1 MATRMMMDRQ
11 QLVRQ
16 CDMEVMKMAMLK
28 HEETFRQQV
37 HELHR
42 LYRIQRELMSDLT
55 RDVDAPALL
64 TTTTRRRSKQP
75 RRALN
80 LQLPADEYI
89 VSADEDH
96 DHAAGTELE
105 LTLAIGGRCSS
116 AAGTGSRRKN
126 HRRRQRDNAGS
137 GGSSSPFGSDCSGAS
152 VLSSSSPPS
161 SAEYYSDDGPAV
173 FHAPPP
179 PPPPPCQRAVAFDL
193 GEGMMMRQHAPWLL
207 QCQQYLSLRMT

>member
-1 MATRMMMDRQ
+1 MFFLGNHRRPI
-11 QLVRQ
+11 
-16 CDMEVMKMAMLK
+16 
-28 HEETFRQQV
+28 QV

-96 DHAAGTELE
+96 AAGTELE

-116 AAGTGSRRKN
+116 AAGSRRKN
-126 HRRRQRDNAGS
+126 HSHRRRQRDNAGS

-179 PPPPPCQRAVAFDL
+179 PCQRAVAFDL

>member
-1 MATRMMMDRQ
+1 MMMDR

-55 RDVDAPALL
+55 RGAPALM
-64 TTTTRRRSKQP
+64 TTRRRGKQP

-89 VSADEDH
+89 VSADEDE
-96 DHAAGTELE
+96 DADAAAGTELE

-116 AAGTGSRRKN
+116 AAGRRKN
-126 HRRRQRDNAGS
+126 HHRRRQAAEQRDNAGS
-137 GGSSSPFGSDCSGAS
+137 GGSASPFGSDCSGSS
-152 VLSSSSPPS
+152 VLSSSPPS
-161 SAEYYSDDGPAV
+161 SAEYYSDDGPAPAV
-173 FHAPPP
+173 FHA